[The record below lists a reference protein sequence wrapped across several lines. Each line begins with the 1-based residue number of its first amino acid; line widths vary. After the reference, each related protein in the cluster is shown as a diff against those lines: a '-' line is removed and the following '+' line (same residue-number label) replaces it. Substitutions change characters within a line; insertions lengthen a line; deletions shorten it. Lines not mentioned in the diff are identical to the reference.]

1 MSILKSIVKREQ
13 IQLIPLMI
21 SHLTMFPL
29 VMTAVKKLF
38 MILIMFFIKIK
49 NIHPPRS
56 LGSTPVRMDIL

>member
-1 MSILKSIVKREQ
+1 MYLETIVKREQ

-38 MILIMFFIKIK
+38 MILIIPFIKIK
-49 NIHPPRS
+49 NMFLLEIVAQANQH
-56 LGSTPVRMDIL
+56 